1 MVQRQLCYNSHVIR
15 MPENRLRQILYGEF
29 ACGRRSPWGRKN
41 DFKDHLQC
49 TRKNYNIRPSS
60 SGHSCIQEGMAQPV
74 VRRSLILNST
84 TLELLMS
91 AVNADM
97 KKLSNNPFNPLLRFY
112 AQLVFER
119 VPLPPLPSTKPHAAQ
134 HHTVL
139 KFCGGGSRHRTRWT
153 SRIELN
159 LLLVKQTSLHTSGTE
174 PVLFCLKL
182 CSMWGFH
189 CIEMC
194 HTRTS

>member
-1 MVQRQLCYNSHVIR
+1 MQRQLCYNSHVIR

-119 VPLPPLPSTKPHAAQ
+119 VPLTSASAPINQATCSATSHSTQILWRGKSSSNSVDFQ
-134 HHTVL
+134 
-139 KFCGGGSRHRTRWT
+139 
-153 SRIELN
+153 N
-159 LLLVKQTSLHTSGTE
+159 
-174 PVLFCLKL
+174 
-182 CSMWGFH
+182 
-189 CIEMC
+189 
-194 HTRTS
+194 